1 MLLATLLVT
10 GPVLGTTLLVT
21 GSVLLATMLVTSPVL
36 GTTRLITGSVIAT
49 TMLLL
54 EAMFFLEPM
63 LVFTQAVI

>member
-1 MLLATLLVT
+1 VLLATLLVT
-10 GPVLGTTLLVT
+10 G
-21 GSVLLATMLVTSPVL
+21 PVL

-49 TMLLL
+49 SMLLL